1 MNPGPGPALQT
12 VTGEQVWAIIR
23 QMQRRGGELREAF
36 PAAPALP
43 RLGGEGRG
51 GAVGPPPPPFHLGR
65 GAPEFPRVPLV
76 VGNVGNAVG
85 HALDGRAG
93 FAHLADERPLTDVG
107 PLSAEGGLPPRIAQS
122 RGLDGDDAL
131 AGEEIN
137 GSDFRRRRKGA
148 PWLPQHGSRSENVS
162 DGTYLFRQVSVMVD
176 DEDDA
181 RICNIQKDGHTLTYA
196 PEQDARTG
204 MAGLYIAPHPLGD
217 LRSYFEVE
225 IKGKSPQMSC
235 MITVGLCSRNYP
247 LDIQPGWTSES
258 IAMCLGDG
266 LLYRGRPRGTL
277 YGPRCYPGD
286 RVGCGI
292 RRSNQG
298 PNHFVQVYFTV
309 NGKESAPAVGFQ
321 LPPGGLHPVVG
332 LQNTGEQVQLHLFTG
347 YSPEEDIMLVDG
359 GDEED
364 WVRMHDIR
372 ITPGQML
379 EYVGRGK
386 SLVDV
391 GIAQAKTAISTRNHY
406 FEIEI
411 VDPGSH
417 CYIAIGLAH
426 KDYPKSRHPGWNK
439 GSIAYHADDGKIFAG
454 SGVGAPFGPKC
465 YKGDV
470 MGCGILFPKNYVCKS
485 DSDEEL
491 EQQSGCKLD
500 ERPEDYANYYSIA
513 GLVCDSGDDEE
524 EEEDDERLNDQG
536 LIQSGVQVE
545 IYFTRNGTLVGRK
558 TLRIPKGGFFPTIG
572 MMSSN
577 EKVRVD
583 LKPLTG

>member
-1 MNPGPGPALQT
+1 
-12 VTGEQVWAIIR
+12 
-23 QMQRRGGELREAF
+23 MQRRGQSREGV
-36 PAAPALP
+36 PAPALSRIGEDVSP
-43 RLGGEGRG
+43 LGHHR
-51 GAVGPPPPPFHLGR
+51 PPFHLARGPPEGQLNPDVHLNAALRGDGINPDPGMRPMALSVIPPLGAGR
-65 GAPEFPRVPLV
+65 VGDGV
-76 VGNVGNAVG
+76 VQGGG
-85 HALDGRAG
+85 
-93 FAHLADERPLTDVG
+93 DVG
-107 PLSAEGGLPPRIAQS
+107 GP
-122 RGLDGDDAL
+122 DV
-131 AGEEIN
+131 
-137 GSDFRRRRKGA
+137 RRRRKGGRDGVA
-148 PWLPQHGSRSENVS
+148 PWLAREALSEDVS
-162 DGTYLFRQVSVMVD
+162 DAAYLFRQASVMVD
-176 DEDDA
+176 DEDEA
-181 RICNIQKDGHTLTYA
+181 RICNIQKDGHVLTYA
-196 PEQDARTG
+196 PDHDARTG
-204 MAGLYIAPHPLGD
+204 MAGLYIAPNPLGD
-217 LRSYFEVE
+217 LKSYFEVE

-235 MITVGLCSRNYP
+235 MITVGLCARNYP

-258 IAMCLGDG
+258 IAMCVGDG

-286 RVGCGI
+286 RIGCGI
-292 RRSNQG
+292 RRSNQV
-298 PNHFVQVYFTV
+298 PNNFVHVYFTV
-309 NGKESAPAVGFQ
+309 NGKESVPAVGFQ

-332 LQNTGEQVQLHLFTG
+332 LQNAGEQVQLHWVTG
-347 YSPEEDIMLVDG
+347 VSPEEDVMLVDG

-372 ITPGQML
+372 LTTGQLL

-386 SLVDV
+386 SMVDV

-411 VDPGSH
+411 VDPGTH

-454 SGVGAPFGPKC
+454 CGVGAPFGPRC
-465 YKGDV
+465 HKGDV
-470 MGCGILFPKNYVCKS
+470 MGCGILFPRNYVCKS

-500 ERPEDYANYYSIA
+500 DRPDGERRPMGAITEAVPLGIQDYANYYSIA

-524 EEEDDERLNDQG
+524 EDEEDDERLNDQG

-545 IYFTRNGTLVGRK
+545 IYFTRNGTIVGRK
-558 TLRIPKGGFFPTIG
+558 ALRIPKGGFFPTIG